1 MKRFSYLFLLFVVVF
16 FQRGHAQLSASDSA
30 YFLNVFT
37 NQRYVND
44 DIMPGNWYHFPP
56 MTTMYQHYLTL
67 DTNFKFKMADLDS
80 IHYLTVDTLQYDTMV
95 NNSMAQYPNN
105 YPQANQMV
113 YLPFQ
118 FLHKTSNAY
127 AFLFPD
133 TLQPRC
139 RYAFMLVPGTGT
151 NESYSIVNGWGYH
164 NQLCQM
170 VANCRTY
177 GDVYTFIKPNEE
189 SRAIFWNGKK
199 LNEYIV
205 SYLITQNTRYGINYL
220 IEMIAWIKYLKANY
234 DKVFLF
240 GLSEGGY
247 SSLLCTM
254 YIQPDAALIS
264 GGYSIQFDSNA
275 IEKPILKTRFDDLLD
290 TFHQAKVRD
299 VISSSNTQ
307 YLFTYGEG
315 DPVETM
321 DPEHDY
327 HYTQTY
333 FSGLS
338 NTSFFYDFND
348 HTFPP
353 CANIDTFIERILL
366 PPLAHFVV
374 TDSSLTDSLVTRV
387 SFCRSGSYSFD
398 VYRDTTMVQHLT
410 GVHDSALLY
419 LSDSGRYTIR
429 NIVDTSLLAGS
440 CKDTIY
446 CTKQFALADF
456 VGEVKLLGI
465 NCTNPFRD
473 QLYIQWPLEFDRI
486 NLKVFN
492 QVGQLLSQR
501 QSKTPTE
508 TIETSSWPAGIYF
521 LHYQSTSDFG
531 ILKLVKKME

>member
-16 FQRGHAQLSASDSA
+16 FQRSLAQLSASDSA
-30 YFLNVFT
+30 FFLNVFT

-80 IHYLTVDTLQYDTMV
+80 IAYLQVDTLQYDTMV

-118 FLHKTSNAY
+118 FLNKSSNAY

-133 TLQPRC
+133 TLHPRC

-170 VANCRTY
+170 VSNCRTY

-189 SRAIFWNGKK
+189 SRAVFWNGKK

-264 GGYSIQFDSNA
+264 GGYSIKFDSNA

-333 FSGLS
+333 FSGLN

-366 PPLAHFVV
+366 PPLAHFI
-374 TDSSLTDSLVTRV
+374 TIDTSLTDSLVTRV

-398 VYRDTTMVQHLT
+398 LYRDTTMVQHLT
-410 GVHDSALLY
+410 GVYDSALLY

-429 NIVDTSLLAGS
+429 NIVDTSMLAGS

-446 CTKQFALADF
+446 CTKQFMLTDF
-456 VGEVKLLGI
+456 IGEVKLQGI
-465 NCTNPFRD
+465 IYTNPFRD
-473 QLYIQWPLEFDRI
+473 QLYIQWPLEFDRT
-486 NLKVFN
+486 NLNVFN
-492 QVGQLLSQR
+492 QVGQLLYQR
-501 QSKTPTE
+501 ESSTHTE

-521 LHYQSTSDFG
+521 LHYQSTSNFG
-531 ILKLVKKME
+531 TIKLVKKVE

>member
-1 MKRFSYLFLLFVVVF
+1 
-16 FQRGHAQLSASDSA
+16 
-30 YFLNVFT
+30 
-37 NQRYVND
+37 
-44 DIMPGNWYHFPP
+44 
-56 MTTMYQHYLTL
+56 
-67 DTNFKFKMADLDS
+67 
-80 IHYLTVDTLQYDTMV
+80 
-95 NNSMAQYPNN
+95 
-105 YPQANQMV
+105 
-113 YLPFQ
+113 
-118 FLHKTSNAY
+118 
-127 AFLFPD
+127 
-133 TLQPRC
+133 PRC

-177 GDVYTFIKPNEE
+177 GDVYTFMKPNEE

-264 GGYSIQFDSNA
+264 GGYSIKFDSNA

-299 VISSSNTQ
+299 VISQSSTQ

-333 FSGLS
+333 FSGLN

-353 CANIDTFIERILL
+353 CANIDTFIDRILL

-374 TDSSLTDSLVTRV
+374 TDSSLTDTLITKV
-387 SFCRSGSYSFD
+387 SFCRTGIYSFD
-398 VYRDTTMVQHLT
+398 LYRDTNFVQHFSA
-410 GVHDSALLY
+410 VMDSTILY
-419 LSDSGRYTIR
+419 LSDSGSYTLR
-429 NIVDTSLLAGS
+429 NIVDTSALAGT
-440 CKDTIY
+440 CRDTIY
-446 CTKQFALADF
+446 CTKQFVATPDQVHSFF
-456 VGEVKLLGI
+456 VLGTTV
-465 NCTNPFRD
+465 TNPFHNRLILTLNTNVNETM
-473 QLYIQWPLEFDRI
+473 QIQ
-486 NLKVFN
+486 VFN
-492 QVGQLLSQR
+492 LIGEMKYTINCD
-501 QSKTPTE
+501 QSTLNIDTQD
-508 TIETSSWPAGIYF
+508 WPAGMYI
-521 LHYQSTSDFG
+521 LRIRQG
-531 ILKLVKKME
+531 ENQQQLKLLKTAN